1 MLVEEAVVKVIV
13 FVENHEIIEF
23 LLVLRDI
30 ALFSVSVVGAG
41 SLRKYMGWKIT
52 KLIVILIDVLEP
64 VLIPHVFPIKMLK
77 KHR

>member
-41 SLRKYMGWKIT
+41 SLRKHMGWKIT